1 MDYIMEETRPVV
13 FHGPFEHH
21 SNELWWRESIATV
34 VSIGENEYGR
44 ADLKQ
49 LERELRKYQHR
60 SIKLGSFSAGSNVT
74 GIREDTTAVAEL
86 LHTYGALACFDFAG
100 VGACEIFSI
109 FLPSFIALRGLP
121 VRLLLRVIVQATD
134 MNQVYI

>member
-1 MDYIMEETRPVV
+1 MDYIKEETRPVV

-34 VSIGENEYGR
+34 VSICENEYGR

-60 SIKLGSFSAGSNVT
+60 PIKVGSFSAGSNVT

-100 VGACEIFSI
+100 VGACEIVSI
-109 FLPSFIALRGLP
+109 FFI
-121 VRLLLRVIVQATD
+121 
-134 MNQVYI
+134 